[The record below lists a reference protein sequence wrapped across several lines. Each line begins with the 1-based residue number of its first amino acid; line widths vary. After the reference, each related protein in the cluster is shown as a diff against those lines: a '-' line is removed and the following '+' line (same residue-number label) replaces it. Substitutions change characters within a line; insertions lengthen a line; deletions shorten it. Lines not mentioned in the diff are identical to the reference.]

1 MNRFESVNEKLSKC
15 PVEEGSR
22 RRTKLLRKRERES
35 GKKDARRIKR
45 KRSNN
50 FGREERDELEQPL
63 LKFVLCATSCRE
75 VEPWNY

>member
-1 MNRFESVNEKLSKC
+1 MS
-15 PVEEGSR
+15 SR
-22 RRTKLLRKRERES
+22 RRKSKKNEASEKERERES